1 VHSRSISTFAFDPVS
16 ATSLYTSSYDG
27 SIRKFDLATG
37 VASEVFVAEDGDAL
51 SGVEVHDGNMLYFST
66 LDGLFGRRDLRQKK
80 TDIWTLHEKKIGGF
94 SMHPRAPHLIA
105 TGVSGVSHIPTSY
118 TNLK

>member
-1 VHSRSISTFAFDPVS
+1 
-16 ATSLYTSSYDG
+16 
-27 SIRKFDLATG
+27 

-51 SGVEVHDGNMLYFST
+51 SGVEVHDVNMLYFST
-66 LDGLFGRRDLRQKK
+66 LDGLFGRRDQRQKK

-105 TGVSGVSHIPTSY
+105 TGVSDVSHIPISY